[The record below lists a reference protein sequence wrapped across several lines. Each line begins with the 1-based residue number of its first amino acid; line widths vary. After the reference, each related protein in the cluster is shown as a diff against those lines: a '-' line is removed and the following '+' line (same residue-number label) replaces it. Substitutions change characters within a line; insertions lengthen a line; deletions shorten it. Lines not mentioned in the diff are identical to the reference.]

1 MNSKVILLFIC
12 LNLVL
17 VNCSFLD
24 KIGDKVKKWE
34 DGAKKAEEKVKNWEH
49 NVGQKIGHAKD
60 KVKDWLGHLHE
71 NDQKH
76 DENMTVGSSSDE
88 ERTTVKRLDHI

>member
-24 KIGDKVKKWE
+24 KIGDKMKKLE

-49 NVGQKIGHAKD
+49 NVGHKIGQAKD
-60 KVKDWLGHLHE
+60 KVKDWFGHLHE

-76 DENMTVGSSSDE
+76 DENTTGGLSDE
-88 ERTTVKRLDHI
+88 KRTTVKRLDHS